1 MYIQKRKQAGGQTMQ
16 SAAQKAFWS
25 YQAATETP
33 TLETAIAANAIRAD
47 TTQQQWEAL
56 SPGMRREI
64 VRSAKRAI

>member
-1 MYIQKRKQAGGQTMQ
+1 MQ

-25 YQAATETP
+25 YQVEWETP
-33 TLETAIAANAIRAD
+33 SLEAAIAANAISAN

-64 VRSAKRAI
+64 VRSAAKRG